1 MENQETNFYAKITK
15 WTLVIYCLVTLVMLI
30 ILFILGFTMVNFSYV
45 CGFLLCIAPGFI
57 FVFISCYMPISKL
70 FAAKAGKGVIAWYCV
85 AYVLKYAAI
94 IGIPFIGLANEV
106 FFDKWTMLATTLI
119 APITVIISKV
129 IFANIVSKKSQK

>member
-1 MENQETNFYAKITK
+1 METQQTNFFAKITK

-30 ILFILGFTMVNFSYV
+30 TLTIVSFQLTNFSYV
-45 CGFLLCIAPGFI
+45 CAFLLCIVPGFL

-70 FAAKAGKGVIAWYCV
+70 FGAKAGKGVIAWYCV

-94 IGIPFIGLANEV
+94 IGIPFVGLTYSA
-106 FFDKWTMLATTLI
+106 FFNRWVMLATTLI